1 MACHRADST
10 RKVRAASSPDTLSP
24 VAPAAAQ
31 LRVHLVHSD
40 MSPLPTEP
48 WPSDSGELRRRGDSS
63 AARGDGQG
71 GSVATV
77 ATPRALQH
85 PVAAYLAS
93 LAPDSA
99 ETMRKRLR
107 AVAELLGVAPE
118 YEGQPP
124 EEAFADGFHRLAFT
138 EVEFI
143 RQRLLRRGDA
153 PATVN
158 LTLAALK
165 GVARYAWQLGL
176 LDVGAYQRIK
186 EVRGARG
193 DRLPAGRAL
202 SGEELARLARACLA
216 DPTPAGARDLALLAV
231 LRVGG
236 LRRAEVAAL
245 RLADYRPGD
254 PPTLT
259 PLGKGNKERRVTL
272 NADAALALARWLGV
286 RGDAPGP
293 LFVATD
299 RYGNLAAKAR
309 QGRGGA
315 PPKGITDSAVY
326 RVIAR
331 RAAEAGVADLSPHDF
346 RRTFVGD
353 LLEKGHDLSTVQRLA
368 GHASPTTTAR
378 YDRRGEAPQAR
389 ATADLPFL
397 TRLDGENDREGER

>member
-1 MACHRADST
+1 MARRGLTGGGRADGVVGPVARGAS
-10 RKVRAASSPDTLSP
+10 VGADAGPAA
-24 VAPAAAQ
+24 VAPAVVEAP
-31 LRVHLVHSD
+31 V
-40 MSPLPTEP
+40 
-48 WPSDSGELRRRGDSS
+48 
-63 AARGDGQG
+63 
-71 GSVATV
+71 
-77 ATPRALQH
+77 RALQH
-85 PVAAYLAS
+85 PVAAYLGS

-107 AVAELLGVAPE
+107 AVAELLEVGPTF
-118 YEGQPP
+118 EGQRP
-124 EEAFADGFHRLAFT
+124 EEAFADGFHRLTFT
-138 EVEFI
+138 EIEFV

-165 GVARYAWQLGL
+165 GVARYAWQLGA
-176 LDVGAYQRIK
+176 LDIDAYERIRA
-186 EVRGARG
+186 VRGARG
-193 DRLPAGRAL
+193 DRLPPGRAL
-202 SGEELARLARACLA
+202 SAEELGRLARACRT

-254 PPTLT
+254 PPALT
-259 PLGKGNKERRVTL
+259 PLGKGNKERRVPL
-272 NADAALALARWLGV
+272 NADAARALARWLGV
-286 RGDAPGP
+286 RGAAAGP

-299 RYGNLAAKAR
+299 RYGNLADRA
-309 QGRGGA
+309 GRAAGG
-315 PPKGITDSAVY
+315 PPPGITASAVY

-331 RAAEAGVADLSPHDF
+331 RAVEAGVTDLSPHDF

-368 GHASPTTTAR
+368 GHAAPTTTAR

-389 ATADLPFL
+389 AVADLPFP
-397 TRLDGENDREGER
+397 TGMDEA